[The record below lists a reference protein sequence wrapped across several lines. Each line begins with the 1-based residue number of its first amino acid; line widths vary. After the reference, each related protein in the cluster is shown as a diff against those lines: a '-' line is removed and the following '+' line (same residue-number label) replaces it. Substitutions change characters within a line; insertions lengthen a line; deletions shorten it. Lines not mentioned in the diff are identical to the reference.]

1 MKENAPKLG
10 QLIDGEA
17 SKDAIHIAVAP
28 VIVNENCFPGNRV
41 GLLHDG
47 SVSTRA
53 LPHLGILDPYLSH
66 GAIQK
71 GQQVWLLMFPN
82 TITGLR
88 HEWTHPAFEGWAKP
102 LPVPATLKE
111 EAESRLRWFAEGCGV
126 SYDRMI
132 GAVEDDDYI
141 SMGENERY
149 KDVPYPDGGT
159 FEGDCAL
166 VLGKEGTFYPP
177 FSCSC

>member
-17 SKDAIHIAVAP
+17 FKDAIHIAVAP
-28 VIVNENCFPGNRV
+28 VTVSRKSYPGDRV

-47 SVSTRA
+47 TVSTKA
-53 LPHLGILDPYLSH
+53 DEVIGILDPYLPDGPIH
-66 GAIQK
+66 EGQK
-71 GQQVWLLMFPN
+71 CWLLLFPN

-88 HEWTHPAFEGWAKP
+88 HEWSHPAFEGWAKP
-102 LPVPATLKE
+102 LPTPATPKDSA
-111 EAESRLRWFAEGCGV
+111 EARLRWFAEGCGV
-126 SYDRMI
+126 SYDHMI
-132 GAVEDDDYI
+132 GAVENDDYI

-159 FEGDCAL
+159 FETDCTL
-166 VLGKEGTFYPP
+166 VLGKEGSFYPP